1 MNERMVAWG
10 DSGDSAEA
18 QESVWALRAL
28 RWIARTWRPHLGW
41 LALALCLLL
50 TMLPAQLLWEN
61 RWLRV
66 PSLIGRLY
74 IAGPLAVTL
83 VWLVSGWRAPF
94 SGGRKLI
101 RIATKSLILMLL
113 SLVVLSEL
121 LAGWLPG
128 LPALWQAARSGGW
141 AELLAQASETLV
153 RMGVRYALWWR
164 GIQTNAAGRDDLVFF
179 GFALAIVWLLGL
191 ATGGLARRTRQG
203 LVAALPVLWAVGLVM
218 LYSAV
223 DRWPIVAG
231 VLLALLL
238 HLVLDQQSLVQRWQ
252 ALRLDYSP
260 LMLTERALLTLGVMA
275 IVLAL
280 AALTPNL
287 YWTELT
293 GRYYGLI
300 APFNARLEALS
311 KRAFPGLTGVNPWA
325 LSGGVA
331 GGLPNDFLLRAG
343 PTASE
348 RLVMRVR
355 TSETAAFYDAPPL
368 AHNLRSATFSRYD
381 GRGWRNPA
389 QLDRT
394 EHAAEQPW
402 AELPTTGRRP
412 LLQSVSLTF
421 AGRVIF
427 AAGEPV
433 APSVDYAAD
442 ERFPGDLVA
451 LTADARSYTVTS
463 LVPALTEAELAALPA
478 WGADN
483 PLPAEYA
490 LYLELPESVT
500 ARTRALAAE
509 LTIDAASPYAQA
521 VAIEQYLRTFPYDLD
536 APPLPETVTDV
547 ADYFLFDLQRGY
559 CDYYATAFVVL
570 ARAAGLPA
578 RFVTGFTSGS
588 WDATAQVWTVAEAN
602 AHSWPEVYFP
612 TVGWVPFEPTA
623 ARPTLARIGVARGA
637 ELAPPSPLTVTPV
650 PQNSLPFDDRW
661 LWLLLPVGLLAMGGV
676 VWLRRR
682 AIRREDPWLMLLRWG
697 RRQGRAPLDGETV
710 LEYGAAL
717 AAAVQEGRQDALEE
731 RRIVGREV
739 LQLSE
744 EVSALHYAPEA
755 QRDLLRQ
762 RILARWQR
770 LRGYLRRLGRF

>member
-1 MNERMVAWG
+1 MNERTFGWG
-10 DSGDSAEA
+10 ENTEA
-18 QESVWALRAL
+18 QESMWLLRVL
-28 RWIARTWRPHLGW
+28 RWVAATWRPHLGW
-41 LALALCLLL
+41 SVLALCLLL
-50 TMLPAQLLWEN
+50 AMLPALLLWEN

-66 PSLIGRLY
+66 PSLIERLY
-74 IAGPLAVTL
+74 VAGPLAVTL
-83 VWLVSGWRAPF
+83 IWLVGGWRAPF
-94 SGGRKLI
+94 SGRRKVI
-101 RIATKSLILMLL
+101 RIAMQSIILTLL
-113 SLVVLSEL
+113 SLLILSEL

-141 AELLAQASETLV
+141 TELLTQASEAFV
-153 RMGVRYALWWR
+153 RVGVRYMLWWQ

-203 LVAALPVLWAVGLVM
+203 LVAALPVLWVVGLVM

-223 DRWPIVAG
+223 DRWLIVAG

-238 HLVLDQQSLVQRWQ
+238 HLVLDQQALVRRWQ
-252 ALRLDYSP
+252 ALGLDYNP
-260 LMLTERALLTLGVMA
+260 LMLVERALLTLGVMA

-300 APFNARLEALS
+300 APFNARLEALG

-325 LSGGVA
+325 VSSGVA

-355 TSETAAFYDAPPL
+355 TSETSAFYDAPPL

-389 QLDRT
+389 QLERT

-402 AELPTTGRRP
+402 TQLPATGRRL

-451 LTADARSYTVTS
+451 LSADARSYTVTS
-463 LVPALTEAELAALPA
+463 LVPALTEAELTALPA
-478 WGADN
+478 WGVET
-483 PLPAEYA
+483 PLPPEFA
-490 LYLELPESVT
+490 LYLELPASVT
-500 ARTRALAAE
+500 ARTRALATE
-509 LTIDAASPYAQA
+509 LTIDAASPYSQA

-536 APPLPETVTDV
+536 VPPLPETVTDV

-578 RFVTGFTSGS
+578 RFVTGFTAGN
-588 WDATAQVWTVAEAN
+588 WDATAQVWTVTEAN

-623 ARPTLARIGVARGA
+623 ARPELARIGVVRGVDI
-637 ELAPPSPLTVTPV
+637 APVSPLTVP
-650 PQNSLPFDDRW
+650 PSAQPPLPFDDRW
-661 LWLLLPVGLLAMGGV
+661 LWLLLPAALLATGGL

-697 RRQGRAPLDGETV
+697 RRQGRAPEVGETV

-717 AAAVQEGRQDALEE
+717 AAVVQAGHRDALEE

-755 QRDLLRQ
+755 QRARLRQ
-762 RILARWQR
+762 RIFERWQR
-770 LRGYLRRLGRF
+770 LRSYLRRLGRF

>member
-1 MNERMVAWG
+1 MNERTFGW
-10 DSGDSAEA
+10 AEHA
-18 QESVWALRAL
+18 ESQESMWVLRVL
-28 RWIARTWRPHLGW
+28 RWVAATWRPYLGW
-41 LALALCLLL
+41 LTLALCLLL
-50 TMLPAQLLWEN
+50 TMLPALLLWEN

-66 PSLIGRLY
+66 PSLNGRLY
-74 IAGPLAVTL
+74 VAGPLAVVL
-83 VWLVSGWRAPF
+83 VWLVGGWRAPY
-94 SGGRKLI
+94 SSRRKLF
-101 RIATKSLILMLL
+101 RIAMQGIAIISLSIF
-113 SLVVLSEL
+113 VLSEL
-121 LAGWLPG
+121 LAGWWPG
-128 LPALWQAARSGGW
+128 LPALWAAVRGSGW
-141 AELLAQASETLV
+141 SDIAMQMAEAFV
-153 RMGVRYALWWR
+153 RVGVRYALWWQ
-164 GIQTNAAGRDDLVFF
+164 GVQNNAAGRDDLVFF
-179 GFALAIVWLLGL
+179 GFALGIIWLLGL

-203 LVAALPVLWAVGLVM
+203 LVAALPVLWLVGLVM

-223 DRWPIVAG
+223 DRWLIVAG
-231 VLLALLL
+231 VALALLL
-238 HLVLDQQSLVQRWQ
+238 HLVLDQQALVRRWQ
-252 ALRLDYSP
+252 ALRLDYNP
-260 LMLTERALLTLGVMA
+260 LALMERALLTLGVMA
-275 IVLAL
+275 VVLAV

-300 APFNARLEALS
+300 APLNARLEALG
-311 KRAFPGLTGVNPWA
+311 KRAFPGMTGVNPWA
-325 LSGGVA
+325 LNGGVA

-355 TSETAAFYDAPPL
+355 TSETPTFYDAPPL

-389 QLDRT
+389 QLNRT

-402 AELPTTGRRP
+402 ADLVLTGRRP
-412 LLQSVSLTF
+412 LLQSINLTF

-433 APSVDYAAD
+433 APSVDYTAE

-451 LTADARSYTVTS
+451 LTADVRSYTVTS
-463 LVPALTEAELAALPA
+463 LVPALTETELAALPA
-478 WGADN
+478 WGGEMQ
-483 PLPAEYA
+483 LPPEFA

-500 ARTRALAAE
+500 ARTRALATE
-509 LTIDAASPYAQA
+509 LTVGYTSPYSQA

-547 ADYFLFDLQRGY
+547 ADYFLFDLQLGY

-570 ARAAGLPA
+570 ARAVGLPA

-588 WDATAQVWTVAEAN
+588 WDATGQLWVITEAN
-602 AHSWPEVYFP
+602 AHSWPEVYLP
-612 TVGWVPFEPTA
+612 VIGWTPFEPTA
-623 ARPTLARIGVARGA
+623 ARPTLARIGLARGVEFA
-637 ELAPPSPLTVTPV
+637 PASPLAAPPM
-650 PQNSLPFDDRW
+650 PQPPLPFDDRW
-661 LWLLLPVGLLAMGGV
+661 LWLLAPISLLVIGSL

-682 AIRREDPWLMLLRWG
+682 AFRREDPWLMLLRWG
-697 RRQGRAPLDGETV
+697 RRQGRAPEAGETV

-717 AAAVQEGRQDALEE
+717 AAVVQTGHQDALEE
-731 RRIVGREV
+731 RRIIGREV
-739 LQLSE
+739 LQMSQ

-755 QRDLLRQ
+755 QRAQLRQ
-762 RILARWQR
+762 RILERWQR

>member
-1 MNERMVAWG
+1 MNERTVGWG
-10 DSGDSAEA
+10 ENAEA
-18 QESVWALRAL
+18 QESVWVLRAL
-28 RWIARTWRPHLGW
+28 RWAAAAWRPQLGW

-50 TMLPAQLLWEN
+50 AMLPALLLWEN
-61 RWLRV
+61 RWLRA
-66 PSLIGRLY
+66 PSLIERLY

-83 VWLVSGWRAPF
+83 VWLVGGWRAPF
-94 SGGRKLI
+94 SGWRKVI
-101 RIATKSLILMLL
+101 RIAMQSIILTLL
-113 SLVVLSEL
+113 SLFALSEL

-141 AELLAQASETLV
+141 AELLTQTSEAFV
-153 RMGVRYALWWR
+153 RVGVRYALWWQ

-179 GFALAIVWLLGL
+179 GFALVIVWLLGL

-223 DRWPIVAG
+223 DRWLIVAG

-238 HLVLDQQSLVQRWQ
+238 HLVLDQQALVQRWQ
-252 ALRLDYSP
+252 ALQLDYSP
-260 LMLTERALLTLGVMA
+260 LMLAERALLTLGVMA

-300 APFNARLEALS
+300 APFNSRLEALG

-325 LSGGVA
+325 VSGGVA

-402 AELPTTGRRP
+402 AELTISGRRL

-433 APSVDYAAD
+433 APSVDYTVD

-463 LVPALTEAELAALPA
+463 LVPALAEAELSALPA
-478 WGADN
+478 WNADN

-490 LYLELPESVT
+490 LYLELPASVT
-500 ARTRALAAE
+500 ARTRALATE

-521 VAIEQYLRTFPYDLD
+521 VAIEQYLRTFPYDLEVP
-536 APPLPETVTDV
+536 ALPETVTDV

-578 RFVTGFTSGS
+578 RFVTGFTAGS
-588 WDATAQVWTVAEAN
+588 WDATAQVWIITEAN

-623 ARPTLARIGVARGA
+623 ARPDLARIGVARGA
-637 ELAPPSPLTVTPV
+637 ELAPPSPLMVTPIA
-650 PQNSLPFDDRW
+650 QNSLPFDDRW
-661 LWLLLPVGLLAMGGV
+661 LWLLLPVGLLATGGV

-697 RRQGRAPLDGETV
+697 RRQGRAPGDGETV

-739 LQLSE
+739 VQLSE
-744 EVSALHYAPEA
+744 EVSALQYAPA
-755 QRDLLRQ
+755 PQRDRLRQ
-762 RILARWQR
+762 RILDRWQR
-770 LRGYLRRLGRF
+770 LRGYLHQLGRF